1 MDVKSGATMRERS
14 PRGEGARLRDDLV
27 TAARDLLV
35 VREETAPFSLRSVA
49 KAVGVSPA
57 AVYRHFASAE
67 ELVEA
72 VIADQND
79 SLRDALGAGSL
90 AQLASRY
97 AEWGLAN
104 RGSYVLLFESADRL
118 AHRGGPGSPG
128 WDMVESL
135 AARLAHERSIPL
147 DEGTILAIRMW
158 TVLHGVISLRIHK
171 PDLPWP
177 TSLDEEI
184 AELLRRL

>member
-1 MDVKSGATMRERS
+1 MRERS
-14 PRGEGARLRDDLV
+14 PRGEGAKLRDDLV
-27 TAARDLLV
+27 SAARDLLV
-35 VREETAPFSLRSVA
+35 VPEDQAPFSLRSVA

-67 ELVEA
+67 DLVEA

-79 SLRDALGAGSL
+79 SLREALGTGSIEEL
-90 AQLASRY
+90 GRRY

-128 WDMVESL
+128 WDIVEGL
-135 AARLAHERSIPL
+135 AARLAHERSL
-147 DEGTILAIRMW
+147 SLEEGTVLAIRLW
-158 TVLHGVISLRIHK
+158 AVLHGIVSLRIHK

-177 TSLDEEI
+177 TTIADEI
-184 AELLRRL
+184 AELLRRI

>member
-1 MDVKSGATMRERS
+1 MRERS

-27 TAARDLLV
+27 TAARELLV
-35 VREETAPFSLRSVA
+35 IPDDQAPFSLRSVA

-79 SLRDALGAGSL
+79 SLRAALGEGSIEEL
-90 AQLASRY
+90 GRRY
-97 AEWGLAN
+97 AAWGLAN

-118 AHRGGPGSPG
+118 AHRGGPGTPG
-128 WDMVESL
+128 WDMVEGL
-135 AARLAHERSIPL
+135 AARLAHERSLSPE
-147 DEGTILAIRMW
+147 DGTVLAIRLW
-158 TVLHGVISLRIHK
+158 TVLHGIVSLRIHK

-177 TSLDEEI
+177 TTIDDEI
-184 AELLRRL
+184 AALLGRL

>member
-1 MDVKSGATMRERS
+1 MRERS

-27 TAARDLLV
+27 SAARDLLV
-35 VREETAPFSLRSVA
+35 VPEDQAPFSLRSVA

-79 SLRDALGAGSL
+79 CLRDALGEGSIAEL
-90 AQLASRY
+90 GQRY
-97 AEWGLAN
+97 AQWGLAN

-118 AHRGGPGSPG
+118 AHRGGPGTPG
-128 WDMVESL
+128 WDMVEGL
-135 AARLAHERSIPL
+135 AARLAHERSITAE
-147 DEGTILAIRMW
+147 EGTVLAIRLW
-158 TVLHGVISLRIHK
+158 TVLHGIVSLRIHK

-177 TSLDEEI
+177 TTIDDEI
-184 AELLRRL
+184 AALLELL